1 MCILCSSLSNG
12 LAFNLKCKNEEA
24 KKKIKTLEKNHMK
37 EFKQLRS
44 GIKRKIDTIH
54 KLRKKVT
61 KENSLEV
68 SKQIEENTSELYTDY
83 RVLEKQER
91 QAVRRINLEERS
103 QFCDFA
109 ACIRQVVVGQVAVIE
124 KVEGIREVLEDV
136 NKVIDDPHNMPCTA
150 DEVINDILDSGA
162 NYSYDTPTS
171 SIQGSLR
178 GSRCGSLRSISS
190 AVNSR
195 SNSPLCI
202 TESNLARTDRSGSVR
217 SYTNVSRNMMTCSNI
232 NN

>member
-1 MCILCSSLSNG
+1 
-12 LAFNLKCKNEEA
+12 
-24 KKKIKTLEKNHMK
+24 MK
-37 EFKQLRS
+37 EFKLLRS

-61 KENSLEV
+61 KDNSFEV
-68 SKQIEENTSELYTDY
+68 TKQIEENTSELYTDY

-103 QFCDFA
+103 QYCDFA
-109 ACIRQVVVGQVAVIE
+109 ACMRQVVVEEMAVLEEMKGQS
-124 KVEGIREVLEDV
+124 EVLEIM
-136 NKVIDDPHNMPCTA
+136 NKILDDPHNMPDTA
-150 DEVINDILDSGA
+150 DKVITDIMESGT
-162 NYSYDTPTS
+162 NYSFDTPTS

-190 AVNSR
+190 LVNSR

-202 TESNLARTDRSGSVR
+202 SENYQVRKERSGSGR
-217 SYTNVSRNMMTCSNI
+217 SYTNVNLKSYST
-232 NN
+232 

>member
-1 MCILCSSLSNG
+1 
-12 LAFNLKCKNEEA
+12 
-24 KKKIKTLEKNHMK
+24 MK
-37 EFKQLRS
+37 DFKLLRS

-61 KENSLEV
+61 KDNSFEV
-68 SKQIEENTSELYTDY
+68 TKQIEENTSELYTNY

-103 QFCDFA
+103 QYCDFA
-109 ACIRQVVVGQVAVIE
+109 ACMRQVVVEEMA
-124 KVEGIREVLEDV
+124 VLEEMQGQREMLEIM
-136 NKVIDDPHNMPCTA
+136 NKILDDPHNMPDTA
-150 DEVINDILDSGA
+150 DKVITDIMESGT
-162 NYSYDTPTS
+162 NYSFDTPTS

-190 AVNSR
+190 LVNTR

-202 TESNLARTDRSGSVR
+202 SENNQVRKERSGSGR
-217 SYTNVSRNMMTCSNI
+217 SYTNVNLSLKAYST
-232 NN
+232 